1 MLHLRIDDGKVRS
14 KADVPFLVATDHL
27 QHPIVGFNVV
37 KIIAESQPE
46 CSLIKMFKLAIDI
59 EDE

>member
-1 MLHLRIDDGKVRS
+1 MAIE
-14 KADVPFLVATDHL
+14 HL

-46 CSLIKMFKLAIDI
+46 CSLIKMFQSAIDI
-59 EDE
+59 EDEEKLKVFVGT